1 MTEQKMG
8 LQDLKS
14 AVNNTTTA
22 QANAANHSASARSG
36 HASGSNAAEAREV
49 QKDALGRSYA
59 TGKRKNAI
67 ARVWLK
73 PGSGKM
79 IINGRAYAQ
88 YFARPVLQ
96 MILNQPF
103 QVANRQNQFDV
114 VATVIGGGLSGQAGA
129 VKHGISKALTYF
141 DPNTRGALKAG
152 GLLTRDARIVE
163 RKKYGRAKARRRFQ
177 FSKR

>member
-103 QVANRQNQFDV
+103 QVANR
-114 VATVIGGGLSGQAGA
+114 
-129 VKHGISKALTYF
+129 
-141 DPNTRGALKAG
+141 
-152 GLLTRDARIVE
+152 
-163 RKKYGRAKARRRFQ
+163 
-177 FSKR
+177 